1 MVEKKSRYIS
11 QVPKY
16 ASIYE
21 CQTTINHHN
30 ERQISGHGR
39 KKIKPMVCYQN
50 IFLFNICS
58 LHI

>member
-30 ERQISGHGR
+30 ER
-39 KKIKPMVCYQN
+39 
-50 IFLFNICS
+50 
-58 LHI
+58 